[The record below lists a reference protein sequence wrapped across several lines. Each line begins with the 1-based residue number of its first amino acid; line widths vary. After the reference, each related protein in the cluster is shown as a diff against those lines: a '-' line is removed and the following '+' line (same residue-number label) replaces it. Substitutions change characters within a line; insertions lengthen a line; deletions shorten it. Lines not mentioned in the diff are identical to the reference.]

1 MLNHIASSPSERD
14 VNVIKTVMPPYDTT
28 HDWTFRI

>member
-1 MLNHIASSPSERD
+1 MLNHITSSPSEGH

-28 HDWTFRI
+28 RGWTFRI